1 VREQTKYVIAVTA
14 ATIVGLA
21 AITYQS
27 LWIDEGA
34 AALKAMQPTLH
45 DWWQDLRVEG
55 GSNLQLLFQL
65 FYLWGW
71 EKIFGSSE
79 VTLRASNIPWFA
91 AAAAAMLWCFPR
103 NAQLQLSVL
112 LLTLTNAFLWYYLS
126 EARPYIVLF
135 AFSALTT
142 ACLLRLAQD
151 ETSSSSSVWF
161 HLFCVGLVGL
171 CATSLIAVPWA
182 AAAIG
187 AFAFWSG
194 PHLALRA
201 AKRFAR
207 SSALAICSVL
217 ALGFY
222 YLWTIRLGARAS
234 NAAETGFATLGLIF
248 YELLGIAGLGPS
260 RLTFREEGMRAV
272 ANYGLPLGLG
282 VIAVFSLGAAAVV
295 GLRKKA
301 TWRDFIFF
309 GIAIVLPLIAVM
321 LAGGAAHMRLLGR
334 HFTPLL
340 PFLLAFL
347 GFGLAQLLFAS
358 RGWIRA
364 VAVAAIV
371 TLLISA
377 LEIRFAPRHQRDDYR
392 TAAGEARRAIAD
404 GEKVWWA
411 ADVSTGAYYGIPLN
425 SPDLTLGSNLS
436 DRFFETLPTPDLV
449 CLSKPDIYDPNDKI
463 RNYLRAH
470 DFKVMRVL
478 PAFQIFQRQPDRH

>member
-1 VREQTKYVIAVTA
+1 MLVAILFSLLVGGIA
-14 ATIVGLA
+14 ISN
-21 AITYQS
+21 QS
-27 LWIDEGA
+27 LWIDEAWSA
-34 AALKAMQPTLH
+34 AKAMQPSLGS
-45 DWWQDLRVEG
+45 WWATMASDKGSDLQMPFYM
-55 GSNLQLLFQL
+55 L
-65 FYLWGW
+65 YLWAW
-71 EKIFGSSE
+71 AKAFGASE
-79 VTLRASNIPWFA
+79 IALRASNLPWFA
-91 AAAAAMLWCFPR
+91 AGVLALLWGFPQQR
-103 NAQLQLSVL
+103 RFQFSIA
-112 LLTLTNAFLWYYLS
+112 LLTLTHAFLWYYIS
-126 EARPYIVLF
+126 EALPYIVLF
-135 AFSALTT
+135 AFSSLTA
-142 ACLLRLAQD
+142 ACLFRLQQ
-151 ETSSSSSVWF
+151 SVAISTDSNSWF
-161 HLFCVGLVGL
+161 RWFCLGVAGI
-171 CATSLIAVPWA
+171 CATNLIAVPWA
-182 AAAIG
+182 VTAIG
-187 AFAFWSG
+187 AFVFWTG
-194 PHLALRA
+194 PRHALRMA
-201 AKRFAR
+201 TR
-207 SSALAICSVL
+207 SAWFFGLIVTALIG
-217 ALGFY
+217 LGIY
-222 YLWTIRLGARAS
+222 YVWTLRLGNRAS
-234 NAAETGFATLGLIF
+234 HGRSGFATIGFGF
-248 YELLGIAGLGPS
+248 YELLGISGLGPG
-260 RLTFREEGMRAV
+260 RLTLREEGMRTLIAYAPAV
-272 ANYGLPLGLG
+272 SVG
-282 VIAVFSLGAAAVV
+282 VISVFTLCAPAVTE
-295 GLRKKA
+295 LRKRA
-301 TWRDFIFF
+301 TRRDCIFF